1 MEYNNGDIYQGYF
14 KNNKREGKGI
24 YKYNN
29 NDIHK
34 GNLENNFQNGRGK
47 FTYDS
52 KVISY
57 EGNFRNGNFF
67 DVGKIIIYK

>member
-1 MEYNNGDIYQGYF
+1 MEIYI
-14 KNNKREGKGI
+14 KIILKIIREKGKGI

-29 NDIHK
+29 NDIYK
-34 GNLENNFQNGRGK
+34 GNLENNLQNGRGK